1 MAKREIKVRNIND
14 KATDYYFIGAFTYG
28 ADKYL
33 KQTYGNPLKSN
44 STRLDGKYVLHK
56 DELDNFPA
64 AQYMQVYG
72 FGLTDKFSD
81 MTIKEFLEKGI
92 SIDSD
97 DTNREFDY
105 YGSWYGERY

>member
-1 MAKREIKVRNIND
+1 MKKREIKVRNISD

-44 STRLDGKYVLHK
+44 SIKLDGKYVLHK

-64 AQYMQVYG
+64 ANYMQVYG
-72 FGLTDKFSD
+72 FGLTDNFSN

-97 DTNREFDY
+97 DTNRQFDY
-105 YGSWYGERY
+105 IGSWYGERY